1 MDDDDDDEDDDD
13 DDDDDEGGG
22 EDGAIAEVEGGK
34 GQGEARDKEKDVV
47 KMS

>member
-1 MDDDDDDEDDDD
+1 MDDDDDDDED

-34 GQGEARDKEKDVV
+34 GQGEDVEKEKDVV